1 MIHGTKPLQERH
13 GSRVLPR
20 PGFSRSSDQ
29 VASQT
34 HNPHGC
40 LLRSEQGPTADHR
53 HSLQP
58 CHSHPLPFISHSSP
72 PPSFVPL
79 HSLGVPYLLL
89 RLVSSSLRG
98 GVAWYGSCRL
108 HFRSLNI
115 RFRSRFVFVFLDSYT
130 DGAGD
135 LTTSLLF
142 FLPAFCRHISKISRP
157 TPVSSLG
164 SILFLINIPQSRLD

>member
-108 HFRSLNI
+108 HFSLTQHSI
-115 RFRSRFVFVFLDSYT
+115 SLALCVCLSR
-130 DGAGD
+130 
-135 LTTSLLF
+135 LLYRWCRGF
-142 FLPAFCRHISKISRP
+142 DNLLAFLPACILP
-157 TPVSSLG
+157 TYIENLTPDASLKFG
-164 SILFLINIPQSRLD
+164 VDFVLD